1 MPASASKHP
10 YLLYLVTDR
19 DLSLGRPLM
28 EVVAAAVQGGVTCVQ
43 LREKNCT
50 GREFLQQAIQLKSLL
65 APLKVPLIINDR
77 VDIALAVDAD
87 GVHLGQHD
95 LPLAD
100 ARRLLGPERLI
111 GISAE
116 TVQDALEA
124 EQNGADY
131 IGISPV
137 FSTPTKTDTAQ
148 ALGLAGIRKIR
159 QQTSIPLVAIGGISN
174 ANAAQVIQAGANG
187 IAVVSAIMSATA
199 PDQAAKE
206 LRQILEQG

>member
-19 DLSLGRPLM
+19 DLSLERPLV
-28 EVVAAAVQGGVTCVQ
+28 EVVTAAVQGGVTCVQ

-100 ARRLLGPERLI
+100 ARSLLGPERLI

-174 ANAAQVIQAGANG
+174 VNAAQVIQAGADG

>member
-10 YLLYLVTDR
+10 YMLYLVTDR

-28 EVVAAAVQGGVTCVQ
+28 EVVTAAVQGGVTCVQ

-174 ANAAQVIQAGANG
+174 VNAAQVIQAGADG